1 MVEAAPL
8 SLITIRSLCSVM
20 SFGTCRH
27 VREAT
32 IKNHKQ
38 TLRFGIVIK
47 VARYDD
53 VGIRRSRLYGVSKGA
68 DRLCCCHTEGTRI
81 SLSSPTTG
89 EMRNHDMQRI
99 TPPYKSLCVQNV
111 SCGTHALHSLHAHS
125 PAFEQPEC
133 VRRIEKRHVDAALV
147 VGLRHDILIT
157 GVSEQ
162 RTLGEIAQNAVVLHL
177 AQSYEVRQLPI
188 PSAAILFLLIFQI
201 LPTTVLTASYDG
213 LTDAVKLA
221 PITIW
226 RPVIRAFRKKLRVV
240 LQRVMT
246 AVEEILAV

>member
-1 MVEAAPL
+1 
-8 SLITIRSLCSVM
+8 M
-20 SFGTCRH
+20 SFGICRH
-27 VREAT
+27 IREAT
-32 IKNHKQ
+32 ITNHKQ

-47 VARYDD
+47 VASYDD
-53 VGIRRSRLYGVSKGA
+53 VGIRRSRLYGVSKGT
-68 DRLCCCHTEGTRI
+68 DSLCSSHSEWPRKH
-81 SLSSPTTG
+81 LPSPTTG
-89 EMRNHDMQRI
+89 KMHRHDMQRI

-111 SCGTHALHSLHAHS
+111 SCGTHALHSLHAYS

-133 VRRIEKRHVDAALV
+133 VRRIEKRNVDAALV

-162 RTLGEIAQNAVVLHL
+162 RTLCEVAQNAVVLHL

-201 LPTTVLTASYDG
+201 LPTTVLAASDDG

-226 RPVIRAFRKKLRVV
+226 RPVVRAVRQKLSVV

>member
-1 MVEAAPL
+1 
-8 SLITIRSLCSVM
+8 M
-20 SFGTCRH
+20 SFGTCRD

-32 IKNHKQ
+32 ITKHKQ
-38 TLRFGIVIK
+38 TLRLGIVIK
-47 VARYDD
+47 VARYND
-53 VGIRRSRLYGVSKGA
+53 VGVGRNSLYGVSKGA
-68 DRLCCCHTEGTRI
+68 DCLCCCHTEGTRI

-111 SCGTHALHSLHAHS
+111 SCGTHALHSLHAYS

-133 VRRIEKRHVDAALV
+133 VRRIEKRNVDAALISR
-147 VGLRHDILIT
+147 LRHYILIT

-177 AQSYEVRQLPI
+177 AQSYEVRQFPI
-188 PSAAILFLLIFQI
+188 PSAAISFLLIFQI
-201 LPTTVLTASYDG
+201 LPTTVLAASYDG